1 MTLLPRLHR
10 LIKASLTLAL
20 ALCCNLAATAA
31 AAPELLPD
39 CPLDQARWLGS
50 HNSFKPVL
58 PPAYYQRVANRL
70 AASMPAAQQAAARQK
85 LQSLEYGHASLTAQL
100 NSGLRL
106 LELDFLKD
114 ERGGR
119 YARPL
124 FADDLQQALA
134 ETAPN
139 KNAANVAAKESGVTE
154 TAANESVATAT
165 RASKNVVSK
174 HVANKHAASGPPVA
188 QYLPP
193 SLATAG
199 FKVLH
204 LPDIDFASHCALAR
218 DCLTEL
224 RQWSEANPGHW
235 PVLIVINVREQGAGA
250 YLPASVLSKAASK
263 ASQAEPNQA
272 EPGQAEPWQATDYAA
287 LEQLWLEGL
296 GRDRLLTPDDIRRP
310 GFTLSDSVRQHGW
323 PTLSQAAG
331 RFLLLFDGSAAQ
343 LALYRAGHPSLR
355 GRLMFGN
362 YPADTAEAALLV
374 FNQPATQQTE
384 IASALA
390 QGLLVRTRSD
400 DGNVLQPSRFQAALQ
415 SGAQFISSDFYQGAP
430 QGEPGVQFRLPAGPF
445 TEVLCRPA
453 AQQRPAVHV
462 EAATAATTAV
472 TKPATKAVTKAAIN
486 ASIKAGGTP

>member
-1 MTLLPRLHR
+1 MTLLPRQHR

-39 CPLDQARWLGS
+39 CPLSQARWLGS

-85 LQSLEYGHASLTAQL
+85 LYSLEYGHASLTAQL

-134 ETAPN
+134 DAAAN

-165 RASKNVVSK
+165 S
-174 HVANKHAASGPPVA
+174 ANKHAASGPPAA

-193 SLATAG
+193 SLATPG

-263 ASQAEPNQA
+263 ASQAEPNQAEPGQA

-453 AQQRPAVHV
+453 AQQRPADHV
-462 EAATAATTAV
+462 EAATAATTA
-472 TKPATKAVTKAAIN
+472 ATKAVTKAAIN